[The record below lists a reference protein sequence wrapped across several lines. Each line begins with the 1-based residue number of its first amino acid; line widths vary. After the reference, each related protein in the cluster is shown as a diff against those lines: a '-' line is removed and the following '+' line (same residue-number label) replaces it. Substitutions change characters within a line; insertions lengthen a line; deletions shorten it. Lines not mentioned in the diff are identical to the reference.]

1 MKKTN
6 TLHIALSQIIDK
18 GSLDETTKNL
28 LSEEEENLV
37 EQLQKAG
44 LVGLALQIIEDTD
57 LESNW
62 ETLKTRLK
70 IEETSTGKVRTLAK
84 KDILKYAA
92 IFIGGILGS
101 FSMYWVIS
109 KNLVDNETLN
119 LGKDQIILTQADG
132 SKKIISDEQT
142 AEVKM
147 LDGEGNT
154 IGVQKGK
161 VLDYSAVKNEHVG
174 EKLVYNELTVPLGK
188 RFELILSDG
197 TQVSLNSGTHMRYPI
212 AFSQKGRRD
221 VTITGEAYFKV
232 EKDSARP
239 FVVSFQDNLNIE
251 VLGTQ
256 FNVSTYTEGV
266 DVETVLVEGSV
277 AIYENGRP
285 QEKQLL
291 TPGHKAEWH
300 KENGNISISPA
311 NIRLYTG
318 WLNGELI
325 FRNAGLESIITKLE
339 RSYDVTIHCNLQEFS
354 DKRYDASFQV
364 DLENIEEVMH
374 HLSRVAPIDYNIQG
388 KEIFIHKRQ

>member
-6 TLHIALSQIIDK
+6 TLHIALNQIIDK
-18 GSLDETTKNL
+18 GSIDETTKNL
-28 LSEEEENLV
+28 LSEEEEILV

-44 LVGLALQIIEDTD
+44 LVGLALQIIKDTD

-62 ETLKTRLK
+62 ETLKNKLE
-70 IEETSTGKVRTLAK
+70 IEETDTDKVRTLTR

-92 IFIGGILGS
+92 IFIGAVLGS
-101 FSMYWVIS
+101 FSMYWAIS
-109 KNLVDNETLN
+109 ENSIDNEPLD

-132 SKKIISDEQT
+132 SKKILSDEQT

-147 LDGEGNT
+147 LDGKGNA

-161 VLDYSAVKNEHVG
+161 VLDYSAVKNKEVG
-174 EKLVYNELTVPLGK
+174 ETLVYNELTVPLGK

-212 AFSQKGRRD
+212 AFAKTGRRD

-232 EKDSARP
+232 QKDSVRP

-277 AIYENGRP
+277 AIYENGQP
-285 QEKQLL
+285 EEKQFL
-291 TPGHKAEWH
+291 TPGHKAEWN
-300 KENGNISISPA
+300 KENGNISISQA

-318 WLNGELI
+318 WLTGELI
-325 FRNAGLESIITKLE
+325 FRNAGLETIVTKLE
-339 RSYDVTIHCNLQEFS
+339 RSYDVTIHCNLQEFA

-374 HLSRVAPIDYNIQG
+374 HLSRVVPIDYKIQG
-388 KEIFIHKRQ
+388 KEIFIAKR

>member
-1 MKKTN
+1 MKKTH

-28 LSEEEENLV
+28 LSKEEENLV
-37 EQLQKAG
+37 KQLQEEG
-44 LVGLALQIIEDTD
+44 LVGQALQIIEDTD

-62 ETLKTRLK
+62 ETLKNRLK
-70 IEETSTGKVRTLAK
+70 IEETNTGKVRALARK
-84 KDILKYAA
+84 EILKYAA

-101 FSMYWVIS
+101 FSIYWAIS
-109 KNLVDNETLN
+109 KNSIDNETLN

-132 SKKIISDEQT
+132 SKKILSDEHT

-147 LDGEGNT
+147 LDGEGNE

-161 VLDYSAVKNEHVG
+161 VLDYSAVKNEQVG
-174 EKLVYNELTVPLGK
+174 EELVYNELTVPLGK

-212 AFSQKGRRD
+212 AFSKKGRRD

-232 EKDSARP
+232 EKDSTRP

-256 FNVSTYTEGV
+256 FNVSTYAEGV

-277 AIYENGRP
+277 AIYENGQP
-285 QEKQLL
+285 EGKQFL

-318 WLNGELI
+318 WLTGELI
-325 FRNAGLESIITKLE
+325 FRNAGLESIVPKLE
-339 RSYDVTIHCNLQEFS
+339 RAYDVTIHCNLQEFA

-388 KEIFIHKRQ
+388 KEIFIKKRQ